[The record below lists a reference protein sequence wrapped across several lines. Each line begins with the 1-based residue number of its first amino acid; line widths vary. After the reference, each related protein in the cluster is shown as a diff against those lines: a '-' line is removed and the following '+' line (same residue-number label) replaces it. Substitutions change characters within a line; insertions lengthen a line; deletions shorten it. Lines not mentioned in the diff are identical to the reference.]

1 MDKNGLSTYIEWFN
15 WTQCENPEYNKYF
28 VKLIEDVKANVSKYE
43 EVYKLLSDEKS
54 RNVFMDILT
63 WKISLDSS
71 KLVDANYESSNE
83 QYFEPF
89 KFLTKDEVFVDCGGF
104 IGDSTMAL
112 LRHVGGGVKKVFLY
126 DADSVN
132 IEKAKENLK
141 DIHDVVYRNVG
152 VGKSHQ
158 FSFFAQNGLSSS
170 AFTEDDQNGKKV
182 EIVTIDED
190 IDEKVTF
197 VKMDIEGFELQALQG
212 AARHIKEDRPCLA
225 ICLYHKPEDMWELPL
240 YISGLVDNYDYYIR
254 HYTLYHGESVLYAVP
269 KERKE

>member
-1 MDKNGLSTYIEWFN
+1 M
-15 WTQCENPEYNKYF
+15 
-28 VKLIEDVKANVSKYE
+28 SKYE

-89 KFLTKDEVFVDCGGF
+89 EFLTKDEVFVDCGGF

-112 LRHVGGGVKKVFLY
+112 LRHGGGVKKVFL
-126 DADSVN
+126 
-132 IEKAKENLK
+132 
-141 DIHDVVYRNVG
+141 
-152 VGKSHQ
+152 
-158 FSFFAQNGLSSS
+158 
-170 AFTEDDQNGKKV
+170 
-182 EIVTIDED
+182 IVTIDED

-212 AARHIKEDRPCLA
+212 AARHIITEKVSYMQFPKKEKRMHNHA
-225 ICLYHKPEDMWELPL
+225 EW
-240 YISGLVDNYDYYIR
+240 
-254 HYTLYHGESVLYAVP
+254 
-269 KERKE
+269 